1 MWAGETCTPNGVQ
14 GNREMDITYHTMNTP
29 QKYIIKLKKD
39 NNITMPSKYAT
50 KKKAKTRSRRRR
62 KRNRRTRMSM
72 PLGGFPNSKIVKLR
86 YVQQSTLDAGSNG
99 YSKQTFLANGLNYIY
114 QPSSGS
120 PVRNDPA
127 NFLRN
132 MDSYE
137 TYCVLGARM
146 KATFI
151 TDGTSNLQPSYCGIY
166 LGRSSADIDNILV
179 NGITKLFEQPR
190 NVRFRRVFGP
200 SQSSN
205 GMTIAMNY
213 SSSKF
218 FQTTPSNYR
227 DSKEYQGNAST
238 DPSDPNAAYF
248 QVFSHAVNGN
258 NPGKCV
264 VIIQI
269 DYIVRLTDTTVSG
282 N

>member
-1 MWAGETCTPNGVQ
+1 
-14 GNREMDITYHTMNTP
+14 
-29 QKYIIKLKKD
+29 
-39 NNITMPSKYAT
+39 MP
-50 KKKAKTRSRRRR
+50 
-62 KRNRRTRMSM
+62 M
-72 PLGGFPNSKIVKLR
+72 PLGGFPSSKIVKLR
-86 YVQQSTLDAGSNG
+86 YVQQSTLDANTGG

-114 QPSSGS
+114 QSANPQ
-120 PVRNDPA
+120 RTDPA

-137 TYCVLGARM
+137 TYCVLGARC

-190 NVRFRRVFGP
+190 NVRFRRIFGP
-200 SQSSN
+200 AQSSN
-205 GMTIAMNY
+205 GMTITMKY

-218 FQTTPSNYR
+218 FQTTALNYR

-238 DPSDPNAAYF
+238 DPWNRS
-248 QVFSHAVNGN
+248 
-258 NPGKCV
+258 
-264 VIIQI
+264 
-269 DYIVRLTDTTVSG
+269 
-282 N
+282 

>member
-1 MWAGETCTPNGVQ
+1 
-14 GNREMDITYHTMNTP
+14 
-29 QKYIIKLKKD
+29 
-39 NNITMPSKYAT
+39 MPRRTSKRF
-50 KKKAKTRSRRRR
+50 KRKTRKKR
-62 KRNRRTRMSM
+62 KTYRRRTRKTLIM
-72 PLGGFPNSKIVKLR
+72 PLGGFPKSKVVKLR
-86 YVQQSTLDAGSNG
+86 YVQQSTLDAAANG
-99 YSKQTFLANGLNYIY
+99 YSKQTFLANGLNYIF
-114 QPSSGS
+114 QTSNPT
-120 PVRNDPA
+120 RTDPA

-137 TYCVLGARM
+137 TYCVLGARC

-166 LGRSSADIDNILV
+166 LARSQADIDNILV

-205 GMTIAMNY
+205 GMTITMNY

-218 FQTTPSNYR
+218 FQTTPTNYR
-227 DSKEYQGNAST
+227 DSKEYQGTAST

-248 QVFSHAVNGN
+248 QVFSHSVNGN

-269 DYIVRLTDTTVSG
+269 DYIVRLTDTTVNG